1 MSNLEK
7 SRLGRYEL
15 LELLGQGAMGVV
27 YKAHDAFL
35 DRIVAVKTYRQD
47 ILVTDDVK
55 RRFEREVKTTSKL
68 AHPNIVTVYDG
79 GLEGNVPFLAMEY
92 VEGSTL
98 AAEIEKRGRLP
109 VPEAVKTI
117 LLICKGLA
125 YAHSHGVVHRDLKPA
140 NILVS
145 TTGQLKIADFGVA
158 KLATANTQ
166 ATLTPVGTPSFMS
179 PEQVAGKAVDAR
191 ADVFSLGILS
201 YSLLT
206 GQQPFTGDTWT
217 SVLFQIM
224 NEEPPHPSDVAPEL
238 PHAVDEVIQRALAKN
253 PAARTPSVSTFAA
266 ELRAAFGEGQ
276 TRTQALPVEPPSR
289 REDFEGS
296 LDTGDFGAFR
306 DLSPRDRDRSFGGP
320 ISAIVVLLLVTGL
333 GIFFLVKRGFLGT
346 SEEAAM
352 EGLMQEAP
360 TAAPSPPA
368 APTPRP
374 APPTAARP
382 TLAPPPPPP
391 PTVAPPPPTVARVRP
406 AVAPRVEPREQPARP
421 EGVILA
427 PPLPPPAIA
436 PPPPREPQREFASV
450 DVVSTPPGAEVL
462 VNGAFRGRTPLQ
474 LSNLAPGQ
482 YDFEVRKP
490 GHISYR
496 RTAELE
502 QRSHYNM
509 QVTLAPNLNSLR
521 ILSQPEGAEIIVNGE
536 VRGRAPVVLT
546 DLENGTYEVKGSIEG
561 FPSQGLSVEL
571 KGGQLKEVRFRFE

>member
-1 MSNLEK
+1 MSLLEK

-15 LELLGQGAMGVV
+15 LEVLGQGAMGVV

-35 DRIVAVKTYRQD
+35 DRIVAVKTYRKD
-47 ILVTDDVK
+47 IGITDEVK
-55 RRFEREVKTTSKL
+55 RRFEREVKTTSRL

-79 GLEGNVPFLAMEY
+79 GLEGDVPFLAMEY

-98 AAEIEKRGRLP
+98 EAEIEKRGRLP
-109 VPEAVKTI
+109 VPEALKTI
-117 LLICKGLA
+117 LLVCEGLA
-125 YAHSHGVVHRDLKPA
+125 YAHGHGVVHRDLKPA

-145 TTGQLKIADFGVA
+145 AAGQLKIADFGVA
-158 KLATANTQ
+158 KLASASTQ
-166 ATLTPVGTPSFMS
+166 ATLTPVGTPSYMS
-179 PEQVAGKAVDAR
+179 PEQVAGKPIDAR

-238 PHAVDEVIQRALAKN
+238 PHAVDQVIQRALAKS

-266 ELRAAFGEGQ
+266 ELRTAFAEAQ
-276 TRTQALPVEPPSR
+276 IRTQPLPVEPPSR
-289 REDFEGS
+289 GEDFEGP

-306 DLSPRDRDRSFGGP
+306 DLSPRDRDRSYAGP
-320 ISAIVVLLLVTGL
+320 VSAIVVLILVAGL

-346 SEEAAM
+346 SEEVAM
-352 EGLMQEAP
+352 EGLVQEAP
-360 TAAPSPPA
+360 TAVPSPPP

-374 APPTAARP
+374 PAPTAAEP
-382 TLAPPPPPP
+382 TLAPPPPPA
-391 PTVAPPPPTVARVRP
+391 TVALPRPTVARVRP
-406 AVAPRVEPREQPARP
+406 TAAPRADQPTRP
-421 EGVILA
+421 HGVILA
-427 PPLPPPAIA
+427 PPLPPPAVV
-436 PPPPREPQREFASV
+436 PPPPREPPRESASV

-462 VNGAFRGRTPLQ
+462 LNGAFRGRTPLQ
-474 LSNLAPGQ
+474 LSDLAPGQ

-490 GHISYR
+490 GFIPYR

-521 ILSQPEGAEIIVNGE
+521 VLSQPEGAEVTVNGV
-536 VRGRAPVVLT
+536 VRGRAPVVLN
-546 DLENGTYEVKGSIEG
+546 DLENGTYEVKGRIEG
-561 FPSQGLSVEL
+561 YPSQGLSVEL